1 MNNTD
6 PTSFESIL
14 AGVAKLRKEK
24 SGTDNA
30 GSGSLSIEAPSSQQ
44 PKLQQQEPQKSRSIS
59 PKRVINAFNQQK
71 PNEWADSKATDDYNR
86 KRPFKS
92 IQPGKTV
99 LVNTTQKENPLLNH
113 LKSTNW
119 RYVSSTGISTIF
131 YDYLVRGRS
140 VLFLTL
146 TYHKFANKAPHEL
159 VEELT
164 RQINNIYD
172 RNLNR
177 DDKVIAYNGVE
188 VRYPFLD
195 EHVIKFSTV
204 EIPINFKVNKLI
216 LRKVAL
222 QYLKLDGI
230 SACLLYTSRCV

>member
-24 SGTDNA
+24 SGTDNT
-30 GSGSLSIEAPSSQQ
+30 GSGSLSIEAPSSHQA
-44 PKLQQQEPQKSRSIS
+44 KNQQQEPQKSRSIS

-71 PNEWADSKATDDYNR
+71 TNEWAHSKATDDYSR

-146 TYHKFANKAPHEL
+146 TYHKLYVDYISRRMQPLSKNE
-159 VEELT
+159 
-164 RQINNIYD
+164 NNILIFIVDDSNSEDTLNNITKLCMFNGFTLLLAFNFEQAAKYIEYL
-172 RNLNR
+172 NL
-177 DDKVIAYNGVE
+177 
-188 VRYPFLD
+188 
-195 EHVIKFSTV
+195 
-204 EIPINFKVNKLI
+204 
-216 LRKVAL
+216 
-222 QYLKLDGI
+222 
-230 SACLLYTSRCV
+230 

>member
-146 TYHKFANKAPHEL
+146 TYHKLYVDYISRRMQPLSKNE
-159 VEELT
+159 
-164 RQINNIYD
+164 NNILIFIVDDSNSEDTLNDITKLCMFNGFTLLLAFNFEQAAKYVEYL
-172 RNLNR
+172 NL
-177 DDKVIAYNGVE
+177 
-188 VRYPFLD
+188 
-195 EHVIKFSTV
+195 
-204 EIPINFKVNKLI
+204 
-216 LRKVAL
+216 
-222 QYLKLDGI
+222 
-230 SACLLYTSRCV
+230 

>member
-24 SGTDNA
+24 SGTDNTE
-30 GSGSLSIEAPSSQQ
+30 SQSSNKEPSSSHQ
-44 PKLQQQEPQKSRSIS
+44 PKPLQQESEKSRPIN
-59 PKRVINAFNQQK
+59 PNQVINAFNQQK
-71 PNEWADSKATDDYNR
+71 PKEWSDSKTTDEYNR

-92 IQPGKTV
+92 TGQGKTV

-119 RYVSSTGISTIF
+119 RYISSTGINKIF

-146 TYHKFANKAPHEL
+146 TYHKLYVDYISRRMQPLSKNE
-159 VEELT
+159 
-164 RQINNIYD
+164 NNILIFIVDDSNSEDTLNDITKLCMFNGFTLLLAFNFEQAAKYIEYL
-172 RNLNR
+172 NL
-177 DDKVIAYNGVE
+177 
-188 VRYPFLD
+188 
-195 EHVIKFSTV
+195 
-204 EIPINFKVNKLI
+204 
-216 LRKVAL
+216 
-222 QYLKLDGI
+222 
-230 SACLLYTSRCV
+230 